1 MCVIMC
7 RDCQYVPSSLW
18 CAPAV
23 SEANIRLTQRR
34 VQARWTALYSEA
46 CSPLWHPACTHTQSQ
61 KSLKWLM
68 FNFPI
73 LALSKWRGEDLC
85 VCVELW
91 MLTSELAYTLSTH
104 SLGARISGSQ
114 LTTTPIK
121 LPFLSITT
129 SPTRRNTYG
138 GRGLRAVFE
147 AAGRKK
153 RERILCAGFR

>member
-1 MCVIMC
+1 M
-7 RDCQYVPSSLW
+7 
-18 CAPAV
+18 
-23 SEANIRLTQRR
+23 
-34 VQARWTALYSEA
+34 
-46 CSPLWHPACTHTQSQ
+46 
-61 KSLKWLM
+61 K
-68 FNFPI
+68 
-73 LALSKWRGEDLC
+73 RGGFVC

-104 SLGARISGSQ
+104 SWGARISGSQ

>member
-46 CSPLWHPACTHTQSQ
+46 CSPLWRPACTHTQSQ
-61 KSLKWLM
+61 KSRKWLM

-85 VCVELW
+85 VCGVVD
-91 MLTSELAYTLSTH
+91 AH
-104 SLGARISGSQ
+104 LGAGVHSVHPLLGGSHLRVPAHHHPNQ
-114 LTTTPIK
+114 VAVPLHHH
-121 LPFLSITT
+121 LSH
-129 SPTRRNTYG
+129 PQKHVRRTRAARRLWG
-138 GRGLRAVFE
+138 CREEEERGNPV
-147 AAGRKK
+147 
-153 RERILCAGFR
+153 CCV